1 MRKGNMFKQKKKSVK
16 KEQSTAH
23 QLQMI
28 TPFLFLI
35 FWTQVELKT
44 LDLLVKHKWI
54 LIIKLVRLIQKT

>member
-54 LIIKLVRLIQKT
+54 LIIKLVHLIQKT